1 MAASTR
7 SKYINKKPEATLAT
21 TVQAHP
27 TEAAYHLTPSL
38 TSAVR
43 QSWIPSA
50 KPGQPS
56 VGNRPHARDLGYQYL
71 LLLSPCLWASCRVP
85 VSSELCS
92 SRIIAMALLA
102 ASKRGDTVLVVIPIP
117 ALRGGLR
124 VLVRKTTIS

>member
-43 QSWIPSA
+43 QSWIPSVRL
-50 KPGQPS
+50 GQPS
-56 VGNRPHARDLGYQYL
+56 VGNRPHAIDLAAIICL
-71 LLLSPCLWASCRVP
+71 LLISFVFGRIVP
-85 VSSELCS
+85 RSGIIGSFLA
-92 SRIIAMALLA
+92 RIIV
-102 ASKRGDTVLVVIPIP
+102 K
-117 ALRGGLR
+117 
-124 VLVRKTTIS
+124 